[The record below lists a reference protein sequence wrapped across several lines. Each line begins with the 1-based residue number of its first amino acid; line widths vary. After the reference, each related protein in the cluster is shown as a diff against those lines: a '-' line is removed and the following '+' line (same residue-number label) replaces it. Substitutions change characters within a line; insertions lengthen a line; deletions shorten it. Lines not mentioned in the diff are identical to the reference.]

1 MPDKLLVIIESPGKI
16 KKVSQYLKELGYDAI
31 VKASMGHIRELAD
44 AGECNRGFD
53 LEGTRVHSHWQVNSG
68 KKKNVEEIRKLT
80 KGRTVVL
87 ATDGDREGESISWH
101 LAETLKLKNPQ
112 RMVYQEITKDAI
124 ARALKQ
130 LRPLDM
136 GLVGAALARAHLDK
150 DVGYCGTQLVVWP
163 LNIGARSM
171 GRVQTAALA
180 IAADRERQIR
190 TFKPQNYYSLSVD
203 YAEGFK
209 AFYRGDRAQTATAA
223 PEEDAAR
230 DDAQE
235 SGEDKQ
241 SESDRITSQAEAE
254 RIVTIARQHPH
265 QVVSVE
271 QKQAFQKPPE
281 PFTTSTLQQAAGTRF
296 KYRPDKTM
304 ELAQKLYEGGFITYM
319 RTDSVAL
326 AETFCAAVRKYL
338 EQTDPKNVPQKTAQF
353 RNKAGA
359 QEAHEAVR
367 PTDIAQTP
375 EKLKGQLPDDQLSL
389 YALIWQRT
397 IATQC
402 APAELNKVRVVV
414 QAGTTAWEAR
424 GQTVV
429 YAGYTRYW
437 SNLGADT
444 LLPPLKQGQGVKPTK
459 VNADLKQTAPPSRYT
474 EPTLVREME
483 KRGVG
488 RPSTYAST
496 IATLFDRQYIALGK
510 EKQEKGKI
518 VVTALGLELMLW
530 LEKLLPNI
538 AAPRFT
544 AEMERALDEIALGK
558 LKWEAYVHGFHEKV
572 FGPSL
577 LKAQQLIEQMRAA
590 GTLSTQRKSK

>member
-16 KKVSQYLKELGYDAI
+16 QKVSQYLKDLGYDAI

-44 AGECNRGFD
+44 AGKCNRGFD
-53 LEGTRVHSHWQVNSG
+53 LEDAKVQSHWQVNSG
-68 KKKNVEEIRKLT
+68 KKKNVEDIRKLT

-101 LAETLKLKNPQ
+101 LAEVLKLKSPQ

-124 ARALKQ
+124 GRALKQ

-136 GLVGAALARAHLDK
+136 GLVGAALARARLDK

-180 IAADRERQIR
+180 IATERERQIR

-209 AFYRGDRAQTATAA
+209 AFYRATRSQPA
-223 PEEDAAR
+223 PAGSATEEDVAR

-241 SESDRITSQAEAE
+241 SESDRITSQQEAE
-254 RIVTIARQHPH
+254 RIVAIARQNPH
-265 QVVSVE
+265 QVITVE
-271 QKQAFQKPPE
+271 QKQAFQRPPE

-326 AETFCAAVRKYL
+326 AETFCASVRKYL

-367 PTDIAQTP
+367 PTDITQTP
-375 EKLKGQLPDDQLSL
+375 EKLKGQLPDEQLSL

-397 IATQC
+397 LATQC
-402 APAELNKVRVVV
+402 APAELNKGRVVV
-414 QAGTTAWEAR
+414 QAGSTTWEAR

-429 YAGYTRYW
+429 YAGYTRYT
-437 SNLGADT
+437 N
-444 LLPPLKQGQGVKPTK
+444 
-459 VNADLKQTAPPSRYT
+459 
-474 EPTLVREME
+474 
-483 KRGVG
+483 
-488 RPSTYAST
+488 
-496 IATLFDRQYIALGK
+496 
-510 EKQEKGKI
+510 
-518 VVTALGLELMLW
+518 
-530 LEKLLPNI
+530 
-538 AAPRFT
+538 
-544 AEMERALDEIALGK
+544 
-558 LKWEAYVHGFHEKV
+558 
-572 FGPSL
+572 SL
-577 LKAQQLIEQMRAA
+577 NTSYR
-590 GTLSTQRKSK
+590 